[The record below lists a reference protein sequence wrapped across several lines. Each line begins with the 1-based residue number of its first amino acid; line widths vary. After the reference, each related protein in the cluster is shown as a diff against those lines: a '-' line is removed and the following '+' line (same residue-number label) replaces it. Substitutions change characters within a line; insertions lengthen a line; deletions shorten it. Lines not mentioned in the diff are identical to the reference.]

1 MNMVIGKL
9 NYLMELAVEH
19 TPHCLVFGH
28 TRVQGRAL
36 YPRAVGLFHAHEKRG
51 KVMWATS
58 FSMRV
63 C

>member
-1 MNMVIGKL
+1 MVIGKL
-9 NYLMELAVEH
+9 KYLMEPAMEH
-19 TPHCLVFGH
+19 TLHYLVYGH
-28 TRVQGRAL
+28 AQVQGWAL